1 MEHRVLEQFESLCA
15 QDTPPAC
22 QCGCPVQVEAGTV
35 ARLLASGQADEA
47 RKILERHLP
56 LAGLAAFLCEGPC
69 RAKCLRKDLGG
80 AVNLPFLERYAVSSG
95 RPIKTFPLPATGKR
109 VLILGSDLAAL
120 VCAFELAKKGHQ
132 PVIHHLG
139 EAGASLASDPKLP
152 GGSLPWALSE
162 LAKLKAVFV
171 KLGSIEEAA
180 KIASDAAFG
189 LEAMGFLGAFFDL
202 GDASILKAA
211 PILARASPHP
221 VTMASEIGKVFF
233 FDGAAPRIAAISS
246 GKKAAAS
253 LDRLLQGV
261 DPASSREKELPV
273 ESRLVVSL
281 KDVPAVFEAPPA
293 DPMAPRPAEATA
305 EAGRCL
311 ACTCLACL
319 PPCPFLRQRPGH
331 PKKFAREFYN
341 NIITAFG
348 NRSSNR
354 YINSCAECGL
364 CGQICPTGAD
374 LGAFVDLC
382 RQDMVDTN
390 HMPVSTFEYPL
401 EDQEFSNGSEA
412 FFWGHQPGRS
422 QGRRLFF
429 PGCQLAASEPDK
441 VLRLYRHLAG
451 HLPDGIGLWSGCCGA
466 PGRWSGRKGLTHET
480 YKAIRGVWQE
490 AGRPE
495 LVLACPSCELM
506 FKREAPEIK
515 TTSLWALLNTL
526 PLPGSAKSLPESLV
540 IHDPCAARLDEEG
553 QDAVRAIL
561 RALGQESSEPER
573 ARRLTLCC
581 GYGGLV
587 DQSYPDLGREFAQ
600 MRAGEA
606 FGQTILAW
614 CVMCRD
620 RFRGLG
626 AKSLHPLDLLFSDR
640 PLNPLSKP
648 PGLSKR
654 RQGRAYL
661 KTKALESLWGRKA
674 PEGKPMDLN
683 IDIPASVLEEI
694 EARRILFSDVA
705 LVLEQA
711 AREGPTFVN
720 SETGHSLKSHRP
732 RQVTFWVEYERR
744 EDGSFLVHRAW
755 CHRMVLP
762 GVTGEGAES
771 PASRE
776 GFARTGGRV

>member
-1 MEHRVLEQFESLCA
+1 MEHRILEEFESLCA

-22 QCGCPVQVEAGTV
+22 QCGCPAQVEAGSV
-35 ARLLASGQADEA
+35 ARLLASGQANEA

-56 LAGLAAFLCEGPC
+56 LASLTAFLCEGPC
-69 RAKCLRKDLGG
+69 RGKCLRKDLGG
-80 AVNLPFLERYAVSSG
+80 AVNLPLLERYAVLSG
-95 RPIKTFPLPATGKR
+95 RAAKTFPLPATGKK
-109 VLILGSDLAAL
+109 VLILGGDLAAL

-139 EAGASLASDPKLP
+139 EIGASLAFDPKLP
-152 GGSLPWALSE
+152 EGSLAWAVSE
-162 LAKLKAVFV
+162 LAKLKALFV
-171 KLGSIEEAA
+171 KLDSIEEASRL
-180 KIASDAAFG
+180 ASEI
-189 LEAMGFLGAFFDL
+189 EARGFLGAFADL
-202 GDASILKAA
+202 SDPSISKAL
-211 PILARASPHP
+211 PSLDSASPHP
-221 VTMASEIGKVFF
+221 VTMASEIAKLFF
-233 FDGAAPRIAAISS
+233 FGGAGAAPRIAAISS

-261 DPASSREKELPV
+261 DPASSRDKELPS
-273 ESRLVVSL
+273 ESKLVVSL
-281 KDVPAVFEAPPA
+281 TNVQAAFEELPA
-293 DPMAPRPAEATA
+293 DPMAPTAAYAAA

-382 RQDMVDTN
+382 RQDMVASN

-401 EDQEFSNGSEA
+401 EDQEFSNSSQA
-412 FFWGHQPGRS
+412 FFWRHQPGLTES
-422 QGRRLFF
+422 RRLFF

-441 VLRLYRHLAG
+441 LLALYRHLAL

-466 PGRWSGRKGLTHET
+466 PGRWSGRKGLTDET
-480 YKAIRGVWQE
+480 YKAMRSVWEE

-506 FKREAPEIK
+506 LKREAPEIK
-515 TTSLWALLNTL
+515 TASLWALLNTL
-526 PLPGSAKSLPESLV
+526 PLPGGAKALPESLI
-540 IHDPCAARLDEEG
+540 IHDPCAARLDEIG
-553 QDAVRAIL
+553 QEAVRKL
-561 RALGQESSEPER
+561 LNRLSQESAEPQYS
-573 ARRLTLCC
+573 RRLTLCC

-587 DQSYPDLGREFAQ
+587 DQSYPDLGRDFAR
-600 MRAGEA
+600 MRIGDSL
-606 FGQTILAW
+606 GQAVFAW

-626 AKSLHPLDLLFSDR
+626 AKSVHPLDLLFPEGR
-640 PLNPLSKP
+640 VEALAKP

-654 RQGRAYL
+654 RQSRAYF
-661 KTKALESLWGRKA
+661 KKRALESLWGEKA
-674 PEGKPMDLN
+674 PEEKPMDLK

-711 AREGPTFVN
+711 AKEGPTFVN
-720 SETGHSLKSHRP
+720 SETGRSLRSHRP

-744 EDGSFLVHRAW
+744 DDGSFLVHRAW

-762 GVTGEGAES
+762 NVTGEGAES